1 MVVLAIVLLL
11 LVVIFVPRPN
21 VRLTNAR
28 YQTSPCDPVTSTVI
42 ATAYVTFTNSGM
54 LDGYI
59 IARFYVDGERRTTS
73 GFPVAAQLTVEETL
87 VATIQGCS
95 YHRYRLD
102 TCVPPADSSGP
113 RLSR

>member
-11 LVVIFVPRPN
+11 LVVIFVPRPHL
-21 VRLTNAR
+21 RLTNVR
-28 YQTSPCDPVTSTVI
+28 YQTSSSDQVTSTVI

-73 GFPVAAQLTVEETL
+73 GFPVAAQSTVEGTL

-95 YHRYRLD
+95 SHRYSLD
-102 TCVPPADSSGP
+102 TCFPSADSSGP
-113 RLSR
+113 C